1 MSNNK
6 TEGLSILDSGVMSQV
21 YSYRVKVDGK
31 TQLVFETF
39 SLDTQNGTYGT
50 SLGVTTGIVGPNQE
64 ISPDSALGKAI
75 LEDADGTRGNAYR
88 NKMDFIESRAD
99 KQTLANSTTHE
110 NALRESGMYDVARG
124 FTSHSGCL
132 LYTSPSPRD

>member
-50 SLGVTTGIVGPNQE
+50 SL
-64 ISPDSALGKAI
+64 
-75 LEDADGTRGNAYR
+75 
-88 NKMDFIESRAD
+88 
-99 KQTLANSTTHE
+99 
-110 NALRESGMYDVARG
+110 
-124 FTSHSGCL
+124 
-132 LYTSPSPRD
+132 